1 MSEIKDGN
9 FISIQ
14 GWMVNRLNLKGNELL
29 VYAIIYGFSQD
40 GESRFTGSRRYLA
53 DWCGCAMRTV
63 DNTLASLVAKG
74 LITKHVK
81 TVNGVH
87 LCDYSVTPVLQ
98 NLQGGTAK
106 IAGGVAQNLQGGTA
120 KIAGGVAQN
129 LQGGTAKIAHHNIGD
144 NIEDTLEDKKER
156 KHRSFDAI
164 IDAYTSNATTKELLG
179 EWLQNRKAKRA
190 AMTDNAIKRNIDKL
204 DQYAQGSRM
213 SVDDYLAEVV
223 RRGWTAFYPIAN
235 YHYKQQAQAIT
246 LPAERR
252 ETQAERDRA
261 MELMSQFKA

>member
-1 MSEIKDGN
+1 MSEIKDEN
-9 FISIQ
+9 FLSIQ

-40 GESRFTGSRRYLA
+40 GESRYTGSRRYLA
-53 DWCGCAMRTV
+53 DWCGCSVKTV
-63 DNTLASLVAKG
+63 GNALASLVAKG
-74 LITKHVK
+74 LISKHDK

-87 LCDYSVTPVLQ
+87 LCDYSITTVGKNFPGGREKITPGVGK
-98 NLQGGTAK
+98 NFPGGREK
-106 IAGGVAQNLQGGTA
+106 IT
-120 KIAGGVAQN
+120 
-129 LQGGTAKIAHHNIGD
+129 HHNIED
-144 NIEDTLEDKKER
+144 NIDVDTIEDKKER
-156 KHRSFDAI
+156 KRHSFDAI
-164 IDAYTSNATTKELLG
+164 IDDYTNSPTTKELLG

-235 YHYKQQAQAIT
+235 YHGYKQQAQAIT
-246 LPAERR
+246 IPAERR

>member
-1 MSEIKDGN
+1 MSEIKDEN
-9 FISIQ
+9 FLMIQ
-14 GWMVNRLNLKGNELL
+14 GWMVNRLKLKGNELL

-40 GESRFTGSRRYLA
+40 GESRYTGSRRYLA

-74 LITKHVK
+74 LIAKHVK

-87 LCDYSVTPVLQ
+87 LCDYSITPVLQ

-106 IAGGVAQNLQGGTA
+106 IAGGVL
-120 KIAGGVAQN
+120 QN
-129 LQGGTAKIAHHNIGD
+129 LQGGTAKIAHHNIED
-144 NIEDTLEDKKER
+144 NIEDKEER
-156 KHRSFDAI
+156 KRHSFDAI
-164 IDAYTSNATTKELLG
+164 IDDYTNSPTTKELLG

-204 DQYAQGSRM
+204 DVYAAQSNM
-213 SVDDYLAEVV
+213 SVDDYLAEVI
-223 RRGWTAFYPIAN
+223 RRGWSAFYPIKS
-235 YHYKQQAQAIT
+235 YQGYKQQAQAVT
-246 LPAERR
+246 LPVERR

-261 MELMSQFKA
+261 IELMSQLRA

>member
-1 MSEIKDGN
+1 MSEIKDEN
-9 FISIQ
+9 FIMIQ

-29 VYAIIYGFSQD
+29 VYAIIFGFSQD
-40 GESRFTGSRRYLA
+40 GESRYTGSRRYLA

-74 LITKHVK
+74 LIAKHDK

-87 LCDYSVTPVLQ
+87 LCDYSITPVLQ

-106 IAGGVAQNLQGGTA
+106 IAGGVL
-120 KIAGGVAQN
+120 QN
-129 LQGGTAKIAHHNIGD
+129 LQGGTAKIAHHNIED
-144 NIEDTLEDKKER
+144 NIEDTLEDKEER
-156 KHRSFDAI
+156 KRRSFDAI
-164 IDAYTSNATTKELLG
+164 IDDYTNSQTTKELLG

-204 DQYAQGSRM
+204 DEYARESRM
-213 SVDDYLAEVV
+213 SVDDYLAEVI
-223 RRGWTAFYPIAN
+223 RRGWNAFYPIKS
-235 YHYKQQAQAIT
+235 YQGQGYKQQAQAAT

-252 ETQAERDRA
+252 ETQAEQDRVIA
-261 MELMSQFKA
+261 LMSQFRV